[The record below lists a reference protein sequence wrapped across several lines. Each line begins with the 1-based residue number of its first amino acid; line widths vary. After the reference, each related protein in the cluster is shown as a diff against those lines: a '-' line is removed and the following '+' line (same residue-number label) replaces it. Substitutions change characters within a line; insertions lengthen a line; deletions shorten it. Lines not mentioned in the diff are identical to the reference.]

1 MVLIRGRYV
10 THFLH
15 DFSIPSQHHIYSLLR
30 AASLHTHQLP
40 EWSGGRFHINNKL
53 FLICLPGMAWFGYYV
68 SALGGG
74 LVQQVARVVV
84 KKICFLNFCS
94 LCLDEVAS
102 RPDEFC
108 EIRRKYFMIDSS

>member
-1 MVLIRGRYV
+1 MVGRA
-10 THFLH
+10 
-15 DFSIPSQHHIYSLLR
+15 FS
-30 AASLHTHQLP
+30 HQQQIV
-40 EWSGGRFHINNKL
+40 SDM
-53 FLICLPGMAWFGYYV
+53 LPGMAWFGYYV

-108 EIRRKYFMIDSS
+108 ETRRKYFMIDSS